1 VRRRSDE
8 AAGAPR
14 RGKKRRQKRPA
25 LPTLLLITGCARKL
39 QREYQYTTITYIQ
52 NIYYNVIR
60 KNFIINL

>member
-25 LPTLLLITGCARKL
+25 LPTLITGCAHKL

-52 NIYYNVIR
+52 NICYNVI
-60 KNFIINL
+60 KKDFIINL